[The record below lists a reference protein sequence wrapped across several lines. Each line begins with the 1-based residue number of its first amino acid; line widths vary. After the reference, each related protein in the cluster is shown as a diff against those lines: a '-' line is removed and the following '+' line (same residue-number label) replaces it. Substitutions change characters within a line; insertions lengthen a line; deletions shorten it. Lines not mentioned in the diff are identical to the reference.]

1 MQEKIK
7 GLIAQKDPIAGNMLS
22 QIKKTYSLLGIFTK
36 NAEEFVKNYEK
47 SHAEPVPEEISAL
60 ANEMQLA
67 RQNKDYQK
75 ADALRAEIIAKGYTV
90 MISKDGVTVKK
101 A

>member
-1 MQEKIK
+1 
-7 GLIAQKDPIAGNMLS
+7 MLS

-36 NAEEFVKNYEK
+36 NPSDFVAKYEATHKEE
-47 SHAEPVPEEISAL
+47 VPEEINAL
-60 ANEMQLA
+60 AQQMQEA
-67 RQNKDYQK
+67 RLNKDYSV

>member
-1 MQEKIK
+1 
-7 GLIAQKDPIAGNMLS
+7 MLA

-36 NAEEFVKNYEK
+36 NPSDFVAKYEATHKEE
-47 SHAEPVPEEISAL
+47 APEEITNL
-60 ANEMQLA
+60 ANKMQEA
-67 RQNKDYQK
+67 RQNKDYVA
-75 ADALRAEIIAKGYTV
+75 ADALRSEILAKGYLV